1 MGPWPRSLLWS
12 LGAACLMGIVVGQTT
27 TAQVSVASAS
37 ASASAGG
44 LPASPTAN
52 TAQVSTLPNPVATPS
67 SISNPV
73 AKAGEPSITPSITS
87 AEDFSAT
94 VNVTASPAAN
104 ATAVQVP
111 TGVMS
116 TGGPSASPF
125 TSSTESTNCSA
136 VNTTACMPCSPG
148 TFPNKVLHKVLRVS
162 PVSLAFIPMS
172 RGHQLAACVEK
183 GILAPSKTQHF
194 VFPVLVDH
202 SATQPTAARAQFAL
216 VEKRQSVKLLKN
228 VHLAC
233 QVCLKLLVTTNAKSA
248 RRENT
253 NYKWARRAV
262 TYAQKITTA
271 LAQM

>member
-1 MGPWPRSLLWS
+1 MEDINRVTNNTFFF
-12 LGAACLMGIVVGQTT
+12 CLGIVVGQTT

-148 TFPNKVLHKVLRVS
+148 TFPNKGKSQR
-162 PVSLAFIPMS
+162 
-172 RGHQLAACVEK
+172 
-183 GILAPSKTQHF
+183 IL
-194 VFPVLVDH
+194 FPVPVF
-202 SATQPTAARAQFAL
+202 SFFFFFY
-216 VEKRQSVKLLKN
+216 
-228 VHLAC
+228 
-233 QVCLKLLVTTNAKSA
+233 
-248 RRENT
+248 NT
-253 NYKWARRAV
+253 SNICHVYLGVGEGRD
-262 TYAQKITTA
+262 
-271 LAQM
+271 